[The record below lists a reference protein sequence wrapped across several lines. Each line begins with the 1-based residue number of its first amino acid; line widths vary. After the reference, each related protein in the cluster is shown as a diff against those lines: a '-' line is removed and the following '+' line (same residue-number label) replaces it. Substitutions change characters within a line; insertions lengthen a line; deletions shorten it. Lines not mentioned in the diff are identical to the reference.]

1 MKTAALRICI
11 AALSVTAAQA
21 EQSSCGVCGT
31 RQTHPSDVKLENPP
45 ALENGESFSMILYG
59 DPQTYTKNTFS
70 QPIFELM
77 TAWTAAHKDAL
88 KIKAVLCT
96 GGYCRA
102 QRHANGISPHKKRHK
117 RRRPK
122 LLTMG
127 GGCAGVLAPRRGNS
141 VHTVHRQP
149 RLRLRKLGKPQHI
162 F

>member
-1 MKTAALRICI
+1 MYCRAVGYGGAGGAKFLRRLRHSPDASFRRKARKSAGSREWGIIFYDFVRRSADVHKKYVLAADIRAYDGMDCG
-11 AALSVTAAQA
+11 AQR
-21 EQSSCGVCGT
+21 C
-31 RQTHPSDVKLENPP
+31 PENKGGS
-45 ALENGESFSMILYG
+45 L
-59 DPQTYTKNTFS
+59 
-70 QPIFELM
+70 
-77 TAWTAAHKDAL
+77 H
-88 KIKAVLCT
+88 

>member
-1 MKTAALRICI
+1 MKTATLIICI

-70 QPIFELM
+70 QPIQRCPENKGGSL
-77 TAWTAAHKDAL
+77 H
-88 KIKAVLCT
+88 